1 MGASGKTVEEL
12 EALLVQS
19 ELKLRIVK
27 DRLKLMSKFL
37 NEEIRKI

>member
-1 MGASGKTVEEL
+1 MASGKTVEEL
-12 EALLVQS
+12 EALVLQQHQ
-19 ELKLRIVK
+19 KIRIIR

>member
-1 MGASGKTVEEL
+1 MGESGKTVEEL
-12 EALLVQS
+12 EL
-19 ELKLRIVK
+19 IVIQQAQQIRMIR